1 MLEYALRGLLN
12 GSVYALLALP
22 MTLFFTTAATV
33 DFAIGAY
40 ALLAAAVATAVAGPL
55 GVVAGLASAVAASA
69 VMAGIYLL
77 LKRSSGGEDGIR
89 VALASFGLSLA
100 ISSIV
105 LIVWGT
111 QPFVRQTFTN
121 VLDFWGFRVSPQ
133 GLINVAVV
141 LVLVGLTWVILLR
154 TQLGRMM
161 RAAAV
166 NAGGAE
172 LASIPVLGVQCAT
185 LLVGGVLGGVAG
197 LLILYSS
204 GMDFTAS
211 LGLTFI
217 GFAAAIIFG
226 IQSPLRCLA
235 GGLAIGVI
243 EAIAA
248 GYTTGMVTAMVPSFF
263 MLVVLLSGQLGA
275 SRYSG
280 DRP

>member
-1 MLEYALRGLLN
+1 MLEYIFRGLLN
-12 GSVYALLALP
+12 GTVYALLALP
-22 MTLFFTTAATV
+22 MTLLFTTAATV

-40 ALLAAAVATAVAGPL
+40 ALLAAAVATALPGPL
-55 GVVAGLASAVAASA
+55 GIAAGLASALLASS
-69 VMAGIYLL
+69 VMAVVYVLL
-77 LKRSSGGEDGIR
+77 RRTSHEGIR
-89 VALASFGLSLA
+89 VALASFGLSLGIA
-100 ISSIV
+100 SIV

-111 QPFVRQTFTN
+111 KPFVRQTFTTMFEFGG
-121 VLDFWGFRVSPQ
+121 LRVNPQ
-133 GLINVAVV
+133 GLLNVAIAVA
-141 LVLVGLTWVILLR
+141 LVALTWAVLRR

-166 NAGGAE
+166 NPPGAE
-172 LASIPVLGVQCAT
+172 LAAIPVMGVQCGTIFA
-185 LLVGGVLGGVAG
+185 GGILGGIAG
-197 LLILYSS
+197 LLILHSS

-226 IQSPLRCLA
+226 IQSPFRCLA

-243 EAIAA
+243 EALSA
-248 GYTTGMVTAMVPSFF
+248 GYTTGMVTSMVPSLF
-263 MLVVLLSGQLGA
+263 MLAVLLTGQLGA

>member
-1 MLEYALRGLLN
+1 MLEYVFRGLLN
-12 GSVYALLALP
+12 GAVYALLALP
-22 MTLFFTTAATV
+22 MTLFFRAASTV

-40 ALLAAAVATAVAGPL
+40 ALLAAAVATAVPGPL
-55 GVVAGLASAVAASA
+55 GIAAGLASAVAASL
-69 VMAGIYLL
+69 VMAVIYML
-77 LKRSSGGEDGIR
+77 LKRTKGEGIR

-100 ISSIV
+100 LSSLV

-111 QPFVRQTFTN
+111 KPFVRQTFSIM
-121 VLDFWGFRVSPQ
+121 LEFGGMRVNPQ
-133 GLINVAVV
+133 GLINMATAIALVAATWFV
-141 LVLVGLTWVILLR
+141 LQR

-166 NAGGAE
+166 NAPGAE
-172 LASIPVLGVQCAT
+172 LAAIPVIGVQCGT
-185 LLVGGVLGGVAG
+185 LLAGGLLGGIAG
-197 LLILYSS
+197 LLILHSS

-226 IQSPLRCLA
+226 IESPLRSLA

-243 EAIAA
+243 EALSA
-248 GYTTGMVTAMVPSFF
+248 GYTSGMVTSMVPSVF
-263 MLVVLLSGQLGA
+263 MLIVLLTGQLGA
-275 SRYSG
+275 GRYSG

>member
-1 MLEYALRGLLN
+1 MLEYIFRGLLS

-40 ALLAAAVATAVAGPL
+40 ALIAAAVATAIPGPL
-55 GVVAGLASAVAASA
+55 GIVAGLAAALAASG
-69 VMAGIYLL
+69 VMAVVYVL
-77 LKRSSGGEDGIR
+77 LKRTSKEGIR

-100 ISSIV
+100 LSSIV

-111 QPFVRQTFTN
+111 KPFARQTFTT
-121 VLDFWGFRVSPQ
+121 VFEFGSLRVNPQ
-133 GLINVAVV
+133 GLINVAVAV
-141 LVLVGLTWVILLR
+141 GLVGLTWLVIQR

-166 NAGGAE
+166 NAPGAE
-172 LASIPVLGVQCAT
+172 LAAIPVIGVQCGS
-185 LLVGGVLGGVAG
+185 LLAGGLLGGIAG
-197 LLILYSS
+197 LLILHSS

-226 IQSPLRCLA
+226 IQSPVRCLA

-243 EAIAA
+243 EALSA
-248 GYTTGMVTAMVPSFF
+248 GYTTGMVTSMVPSLF
-263 MLVVLLSGQLGA
+263 MLIVLLSGQLGA

>member
-1 MLEYALRGLLN
+1 MLEFVFRGLLN
-12 GSVYALLALP
+12 GAVYALLALP

-40 ALLAAAVATAVAGPL
+40 ALLAAAVATAVPGPL
-55 GVVAGLASAVAASA
+55 GIAAGLSSALLASS
-69 VMAGIYLL
+69 VMAGLYVLM
-77 LKRSSGGEDGIR
+77 KRTGSDGIR

-100 ISSIV
+100 LSSIV
-105 LIVWGT
+105 LIIWGT
-111 QPFVRQTFTN
+111 RPFSRQTFSTM
-121 VLDFWGFRVSPQ
+121 LDFGGLRVNPQ
-133 GLINVAVV
+133 GLINVAIA
-141 LVLVGLTWVILLR
+141 LALVGLTYVVIQR

-166 NAGGAE
+166 NAPGAE
-172 LASIPVLGVQCAT
+172 LAAIPVIGVQCGT
-185 LLVGGVLGGVAG
+185 LVAGGLMGGIAG
-197 LLILYSS
+197 LLILHSS

-226 IQSPLRCLA
+226 IHSPLRCLA

-243 EAIAA
+243 EALSA
-248 GYTTGMVTAMVPSFF
+248 GYTTGMVTSMVPSFF
-263 MLVVLLSGQLGA
+263 MLIVLLSGQLRA

>member
-1 MLEYALRGLLN
+1 MLEYIFRGLLN
-12 GSVYALLALP
+12 GTVYALLALP
-22 MTLFFTTAATV
+22 MTLMFTTAATV

-40 ALLAAAVATAVAGPL
+40 ALLAAAVGTAIPGVLGIAAGM
-55 GVVAGLASAVAASA
+55 GSAVAASL
-69 VMAGIYLL
+69 VMAVIYVL
-77 LKRSSGGEDGIR
+77 LKRTNNEGIR
-89 VALASFGLSLA
+89 VALASFGLSLV

-111 QPFVRQTFTN
+111 KPFVRQTFSTMFEFGA
-121 VLDFWGFRVSPQ
+121 LRVNPQ
-133 GLINVAVV
+133 GLINVAVSIGLV
-141 LVLVGLTWVILLR
+141 AAIWLVLQK

-166 NAGGAE
+166 NAPGAE
-172 LASIPVLGVQCAT
+172 LAAIPVIGVQCGT
-185 LLVGGVLGGVAG
+185 LLAGGLLGGIAG
-197 LLILYSS
+197 LLILHSS

-243 EAIAA
+243 EALSA
-248 GYTTGMVTAMVPSFF
+248 GYTSGMVTSMVPSLF
-263 MLVVLLSGQLGA
+263 MLIVLLTGQLGA
-275 SRYSG
+275 GRYSG

>member
-1 MLEYALRGLLN
+1 MLEYIFRGLLN

-33 DFAIGAY
+33 DFAVGAY
-40 ALLAAAVATAVAGPL
+40 ALLAAAVATAIPGPL
-55 GVVAGLASAVAASA
+55 GIAAGLASAVGGSL
-69 VMAGIYLL
+69 VMAVLFVL
-77 LKRSSGGEDGIR
+77 LKRTGGEGIR

-111 QPFVRQTFTN
+111 KPFVRQTFTTM
-121 VLDFWGFRVSPQ
+121 LEFGSLRVNPQ
-133 GLINVAVV
+133 GLLNVAVS
-141 LVLVGLTWVILLR
+141 LALVGATWLVIRR

-166 NAGGAE
+166 NAPGAE
-172 LASIPVLGVQCAT
+172 LAAIPVIGVQCGT
-185 LLVGGVLGGVAG
+185 LLAGGLLGGIAG
-197 LLILYSS
+197 LLILHSS

-226 IQSPLRCLA
+226 IQSPVRCLA

-243 EAIAA
+243 EALSA
-248 GYTTGMVTAMVPSFF
+248 GYTTGMVTSMVPSLF
-263 MLVVLLSGQLGA
+263 MLAVLMFGQLGA
-275 SRYSG
+275 GRYSG

>member
-1 MLEYALRGLLN
+1 MLEYIFRGLLN

-40 ALLAAAVATAVAGPL
+40 ALLAAAVATAIPGPL
-55 GVVAGLASAVAASA
+55 GLVAGLASALVASSVMA
-69 VMAGIYLL
+69 VMYVL
-77 LKRSSGGEDGIR
+77 LKRTSKEGIR

-100 ISSIV
+100 LSSIV

-111 QPFVRQTFTN
+111 KPFVRQTFSTMFEFGA
-121 VLDFWGFRVSPQ
+121 LRVNPQ
-133 GLINVAVV
+133 GLINVAVALALV
-141 LVLVGLTWVILLR
+141 GATWLVLQR

-166 NAGGAE
+166 NAPGAE
-172 LASIPVLGVQCAT
+172 LAAIPVIGVQCGT
-185 LLVGGVLGGVAG
+185 LLAGGLMGGIAG
-197 LLILYSS
+197 LLILHSA

-243 EAIAA
+243 EALSA
-248 GYTTGMVTAMVPSFF
+248 GYTSGMVTSMVPSVF
-263 MLVVLLSGQLGA
+263 MLIVLLSGQLGA
-275 SRYSG
+275 GRYSG

>member
-1 MLEYALRGLLN
+1 MLEYVFRGLLN
-12 GSVYALLALP
+12 GTVYALLALP

-40 ALLAAAVATAVAGPL
+40 ALIAAAVATAVPGPL
-55 GVVAGLASAVAASA
+55 GIAAGLASAMLASS
-69 VMAGIYLL
+69 VMAVLYVL
-77 LKRSSGGEDGIR
+77 LKRTSKEGIR

-100 ISSIV
+100 LSSIV

-111 QPFVRQTFTN
+111 KPFVRQTFTTMFEIGG
-121 VLDFWGFRVSPQ
+121 LRVNPQ
-133 GLINVAVV
+133 GLINVAISVALVV
-141 LVLVGLTWVILLR
+141 CTGLVLKR

-166 NAGGAE
+166 NAPGAE
-172 LASIPVLGVQCAT
+172 LAAIPVIGVQCAT
-185 LLVGGVLGGVAG
+185 LFAGGLLGGIGG
-197 LLILYSS
+197 LLILHSS
-204 GMDFTAS
+204 GMDFTAALS
-211 LGLTFI
+211 LTFI

-226 IQSPLRCLA
+226 IQSPARCLA

-243 EAIAA
+243 EALSA
-248 GYTTGMVTAMVPSFF
+248 GYTTGMVTSMVPSLF
-263 MLVVLLSGQLGA
+263 MLAVLLTGQLGA